1 MFSSISIITDCS
13 DSNATL
19 RQTIRYSSLFPGIS
33 TNTIPVIHDLQ
44 AGWYL
49 LDALDAS
56 LDEKQAIIV
65 NLAPRDGRGKKW
77 ENGTPF
83 GYTQIGNALII
94 ASVDGYTLSGLKKL

>member
-1 MFSSISIITDCS
+1 MFSSISVITDCS

-19 RQTIRYSSLFPGIS
+19 RQSIRYNSLFPGIP
-33 TNTIPVIHDLQ
+33 THIIPVIHDLQ

-56 LDEKQAIIV
+56 LDREQAIIV

-83 GYTQIGNALII
+83 GYTRI
-94 ASVDGYTLSGLKKL
+94 